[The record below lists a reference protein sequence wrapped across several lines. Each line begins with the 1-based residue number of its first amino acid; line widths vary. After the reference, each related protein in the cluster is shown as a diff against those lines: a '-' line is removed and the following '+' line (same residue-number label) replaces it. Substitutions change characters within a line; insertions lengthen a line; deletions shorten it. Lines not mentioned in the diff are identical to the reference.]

1 MGKKVEEKNPS
12 LEKAVERLESIVDEL
27 ESGEADLEKSIA
39 LYAEGK
45 KLERLALKQLDSL
58 ERRIQIV
65 VRASEEGLELEAFE
79 EDKPGPAPDAPQ

>member
-1 MGKKVEEKNPS
+1 MAKKQDEKSPS
-12 LEKAVERLESIVDEL
+12 LEKAVERLEAIVEEL

-45 KLERLALKQLDSL
+45 KLQRQALKQLDSL

-65 VRASEEGLELEAFE
+65 VSDSEEGLELESFE
-79 EDKPGPAPDAPQ
+79 EDNAGSAPDA